1 MPRPTELPT
10 AVTPTLRAL
19 LAEVDTAYLATASR
33 DGEPYAQH
41 RGGPRGFVRALD
53 DHTLGFAD
61 FAGNRQY
68 ITLDNLAENDR
79 AFLFLMDYAHRRR
92 AKVWGRAR
100 VSHDPDVIAR
110 LRPAGYKARV
120 ERAILLDVEAWDLNC
135 PAHIPRKVDAV
146 NP

>member
-1 MPRPTELPT
+1 MPRPTELPRT
-10 AVTPTLRAL
+10 VTPTLRAL
-19 LAEVDTAYLATASR
+19 LADVDTAFLATASG

-41 RGGPRGFVRALD
+41 RGGPPGFIRALD

-79 AFLFLMDYAHRRR
+79 AFLFLMDYEHRRR

-100 VSHDPDVIAR
+100 VSDDPAVIAR
-110 LRPAGYKARV
+110 LTPAGYKARV

-135 PAHIPRKVDAV
+135 PAHIPRKVNATA
-146 NP
+146 P

>member
-1 MPRPTELPT
+1 MPRPTELPRT
-10 AVTPTLRAL
+10 VTPTLRAL
-19 LAEVDTAYLATASR
+19 LADVDTAFLATASG
-33 DGEPYAQH
+33 DGEPSAQH
-41 RGGPRGFVRALD
+41 RGGPPGFIRALD

-79 AFLFLMDYAHRRR
+79 AFLFLMDYEHRRR

-100 VSHDPDVIAR
+100 VSDDPAVIAR
-110 LRPAGYKARV
+110 LTPAGYKARV

-135 PAHIPRKVDAV
+135 PAHIPRKVNATA
-146 NP
+146 P

>member
-1 MPRPTELPT
+1 MPRPTDLPSHGSP
-10 AVTPTLRAL
+10 VLRAV
-19 LAEVDTAYLATASR
+19 LAATGPAYRATASA

-79 AFLFLMDYAHRRR
+79 AFLFLMDYEHRRR

-100 VSHDPDVIAR
+100 VSHDPAIIAR
-110 LRPAGYKARV
+110 LTPAGYKARV
-120 ERAILLDVEAWDLNC
+120 ERAILIDVEAWDLNC
-135 PAHIPRKVDAV
+135 PAHIPRKVDA
-146 NP
+146 PQP